1 MIKFK
6 KNTNKQKYTSL
17 HTQISYKRKTRNHNI
32 DTYRIHKGK
41 ADNKQTIKEKQ
52 NTIRQTPAKET
63 MEFLLF
69 QPSRSWYVA
78 SSQI

>member
-6 KNTNKQKYTSL
+6 KNTKKQKSTGL
-17 HTQISYKRKTRNHNI
+17 HTQKSHKHKTGNHNI
-32 DTYRIHKGK
+32 DTYRIYKGK

-52 NTIRQTPAKET
+52 DTIRQIPAKET

>member
-52 NTIRQTPAKET
+52 NTIR
-63 MEFLLF
+63 
-69 QPSRSWYVA
+69 
-78 SSQI
+78 